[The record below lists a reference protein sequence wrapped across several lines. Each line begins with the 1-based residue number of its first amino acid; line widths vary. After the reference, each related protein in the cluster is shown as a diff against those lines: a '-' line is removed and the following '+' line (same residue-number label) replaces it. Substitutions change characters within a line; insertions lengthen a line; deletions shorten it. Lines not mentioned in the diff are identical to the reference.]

1 MNADEMGLLL
11 AKCASYDRRKT
22 GEAEVIA
29 WLQVLG
35 DLRYADCEQ
44 AVIGH
49 YAETREWIMPADIRT
64 RVKEA
69 RHQRIKEAGGVPA
82 PPPELLDDPA
92 AYSAALQAAATA
104 LADGRDP
111 EAAMAAIT
119 RQRVREV
126 EA

>member
-49 YAETREWIMPADIRT
+49 YAETREWIMPADIRI

-69 RHQRIKEAGGVPA
+69 RHQRIKDAGGIPA

-92 AYSAALQAAATA
+92 AYGAALQAAATA

-111 EAAMAAIT
+111 EAAMAAIARQQT
-119 RQRVREV
+119 REL

>member
-1 MNADEMGLLL
+1 MNAEQAGQVL

-49 YAETREWIMPADIRT
+49 YAETREWIMPADIRI

-69 RHQRIKEAGGVPA
+69 RHQRIKDAGGIPA

-92 AYSAALQAAATA
+92 AYGAALQAAATA

-111 EAAMAAIT
+111 EAAMAAIARQQT
-119 RQRVREV
+119 REL